1 MAMAGRFAVR
11 IGEFALS
18 LVVLGRVCAFN
29 TEAREPKIPNS
40 QSQAQEIGIRL
51 QRGYLI
57 FAPGSIGTADNLNC
71 LIDTGT
77 VPTLISRRLAQKLAL
92 QGPEVEVGIWGA
104 RTKVAL
110 VTLPVLMLGPVKVE
124 KLTVF
129 AIDMQPMEQEL
140 GTRLD
145 VIVGLDALSKNSFT
159 IDYVRKV
166 ISFGMPITT
175 GMVVAM
181 EFRDTPAPYVLVPAE
196 IEGKPAHLL
205 LDTGAGNLTLLD
217 LRAQALGLPIKTPR
231 WNANSAGSGE
241 LIPLQIKRLR
251 LGGNNLRVKSVFVR
265 PVPQEALREFDGMI
279 GPTSLGIKRLT
290 MNFQTKQL
298 YIDLQK

>member
-11 IGEFALS
+11 IGAFALP
-18 LVVLGRVCAFN
+18 LVLGWVCGYKAEAQDRKN
-29 TEAREPKIPNS
+29 TSNGS
-40 QSQAQEIGIRL
+40 QVQEMGIRL
-51 QRGYLI
+51 RRDYLI
-57 FAPGSIGTADNLNC
+57 VAPGSIGRVEKLNF

-77 VPTLISRRLAQKLAL
+77 VPTLVSRRLMQKLGL
-92 QGPEVEVGIWGA
+92 SGPEVEIGIWGA

-110 VTLPVLMLGPVKVE
+110 VTLPMLQIGPVKVDR
-124 KLTVF
+124 LTVF
-129 AIDMQPMEQEL
+129 GIDMQPIEQEL

-145 VIVGLDALSKNSFT
+145 AVIGLDALSKTNFT

-166 ISFGMPITT
+166 IAFGTPMTT

-181 EFRDTPAPYVLVPAE
+181 EFRDSPAPYVLVPAE
-196 IEGKPAHLL
+196 IDGKQAHLL

-217 LRAQALGLPIKTPR
+217 LRARGLGLPIKTPR
-231 WNANSAGSGE
+231 WSANAAGSGE
-241 LIPLQIKRLR
+241 LIPLQIKQLR
-251 LGGNNLRVKSVFVR
+251 LGGNTVRVKSVFVR
-265 PVPQEALREFDGMI
+265 PVPQEALRDFDGMI

-290 MNFQTKQL
+290 MDFQTKQL

>member
-1 MAMAGRFAVR
+1 MAGRFAVR
-11 IGEFALS
+11 VGAFALT
-18 LVVLGRVCAFN
+18 LMVLSCVCGRNA
-29 TEAREPKIPNS
+29 EAREPKTPNS

-57 FAPGSIGTADNLNC
+57 FAPGSIGTADNLNF

-92 QGPEVEVGIWGA
+92 HGPEIEVGIWGA

-110 VTLPVLMLGPVKVE
+110 VTLPVLKFGPVKVE

-140 GTRLD
+140 ATRLD
-145 VIVGLDALSKNSFT
+145 VIIGLDALSKTSFT

-181 EFRDTPAPYVLVPAE
+181 ELRDSPAPYVLVPAE
-196 IEGKPAHLL
+196 IQGKQAHLL

-217 LRAQALGLPIKTPR
+217 LRAQALGLPIKTPK

-241 LIPLQIKRLR
+241 LIPLPIKQLR
-251 LGGNNLRVKSVFVR
+251 LGGNTLRVKSAFVR
-265 PVPQEALREFDGMI
+265 PVPQVALRDFDGMI
-279 GPTSLGIKRLT
+279 GPTSLGIKRFT